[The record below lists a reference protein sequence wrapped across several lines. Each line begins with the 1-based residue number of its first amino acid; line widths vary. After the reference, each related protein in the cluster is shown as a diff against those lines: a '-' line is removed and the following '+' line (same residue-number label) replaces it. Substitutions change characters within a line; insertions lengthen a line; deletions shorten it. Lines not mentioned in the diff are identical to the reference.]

1 MISLLVKLLYGE
13 MDMSDEKAVRRAY
26 GTACSGAGIGFN
38 VLLFAGKL
46 IAGMLSGSV
55 AIVSDAFNNL
65 SDAGSSIISLVGF
78 KLSNK
83 KSDPQHPFGHGRL
96 EYISGLCVSFLI
108 ILMGVELGKAS
119 IEKIIEPA
127 QVKFSLLT
135 AAILAAS
142 ILVKLYMAL
151 YNSRVGKR
159 LNAVTMKA
167 MAKDSL
173 SDAVATSVVLMSMI
187 VAKLADI
194 AIDGYCGVVVAAFI
208 LFTGITAAR
217 DTISPLLGQKPDSEF
232 IEEVMRIVNAHKE
245 IIGTHDLVVH
255 DYGPGRLMITLH
267 AEVDADM
274 DILVAHDAVDNA
286 ARCDGN
292 YAVQLREKLGCSA
305 VVHMDPIVTDDVETN
320 ATREE
325 IKRVVSNIDSR
336 MTIHDFRMVPGP
348 THTNVIFDVAVPFDT
363 DMDDDELRKILG
375 ARIRD
380 VDSKLN
386 AVIEIDKCYC

>member
-1 MISLLVKLLYGE
+1 MISLLVKLFYGE
-13 MDMSDEKAVRRAY
+13 MNMGDEKAVRRAY

-151 YNSRVGKR
+151 YNSRIGKR

-194 AIDGYCGVVVAAFI
+194 AIDGYCGVIVAAFI

-274 DILVAHDAVDNA
+274 DILVAHDAVDNIE
-286 ARCDGN
+286 N
-292 YAVQLREKLGCSA
+292 ELREKLGCSA

-348 THTNVIFDVAVPFDT
+348 THTNVIFDVAVPFDI

>member
-1 MISLLVKLLYGE
+1 MISLLVKLFYGE

-26 GTACSGAGIGFN
+26 GTTCSGAGIGFN

-151 YNSRVGKR
+151 YNSRIGKR

-173 SDAVATSVVLMSMI
+173 SDAVATGVVLMSMI

-267 AEVDADM
+267 AEVDASM
-274 DILVAHDAVDNA
+274 DILVAHDAVDNIE
-286 ARCDGN
+286 N
-292 YAVQLREKLGCSA
+292 ELREKLGCSA
-305 VVHMDPIVTDDVETN
+305 VVHMDPIVTDDVEVN

>member
-1 MISLLVKLLYGE
+1 MISLLVKLFYGE
-13 MDMSDEKAVRRAY
+13 MNMSDEKAVRRAY

-142 ILVKLYMAL
+142 IIVKLYMAL
-151 YNSRVGKR
+151 YNSRIGKR

-194 AIDGYCGVVVAAFI
+194 AIDGYCGVIVAAFI

-267 AEVDADM
+267 AEVDASM
-274 DILVAHDAVDNA
+274 DILVAHDAVDNIE
-286 ARCDGN
+286 N
-292 YAVQLREKLGCSA
+292 ELREKLGCSA

>member
-1 MISLLVKLLYGE
+1 MISLLVKLFYGE

-26 GTACSGAGIGFN
+26 GTTCSGAGIGFN

-267 AEVDADM
+267 AEVDASM
-274 DILVAHDAVDNA
+274 DILVAHDAVDNIE
-286 ARCDGN
+286 N
-292 YAVQLREKLGCSA
+292 ELREKLGCSA

>member
-1 MISLLVKLLYGE
+1 MISLLVKLFYGE

-26 GTACSGAGIGFN
+26 GTTCSGAGIGFN

-151 YNSRVGKR
+151 YNSRIGKR

-194 AIDGYCGVVVAAFI
+194 AIDGYCGVIVAAFI

-267 AEVDADM
+267 AEVDANM
-274 DILVAHDAVDNA
+274 DILVAHDAVDNIE
-286 ARCDGN
+286 N
-292 YAVQLREKLGCSA
+292 ELREKLGCSA
-305 VVHMDPIVTDDVETN
+305 VVHMDPIVTDDVEVN

-348 THTNVIFDVAVPFDT
+348 THTNVIFDVAVPFDI

>member
-1 MISLLVKLLYGE
+1 MISLLVKLFYGE

-274 DILVAHDAVDNA
+274 DILVAHDAVDNIE
-286 ARCDGN
+286 N
-292 YAVQLREKLGCSA
+292 ELREKLGCSA
-305 VVHMDPIVTDDVETN
+305 VVHMDPIVTDDVEVN

-363 DMDDDELRKILG
+363 DMDDDELRKILW

>member
-1 MISLLVKLLYGE
+1 MISLLVKLFYGE

-26 GTACSGAGIGFN
+26 GTTCSGAGIGFN

-267 AEVDADM
+267 AEVDANM
-274 DILVAHDAVDNA
+274 DILVAHDAVDNIE
-286 ARCDGN
+286 N
-292 YAVQLREKLGCSA
+292 ELREKLGCSA

>member
-1 MISLLVKLLYGE
+1 MISLLVKLFYGE

-26 GTACSGAGIGFN
+26 GTTCSGAGIGFN

-151 YNSRVGKR
+151 YNSRIGKR

-173 SDAVATSVVLMSMI
+173 SDAVATGVVLMSMI

-274 DILVAHDAVDNA
+274 DILVAHDAVDNIE
-286 ARCDGN
+286 N
-292 YAVQLREKLGCSA
+292 ELREKLGCSA

-348 THTNVIFDVAVPFDT
+348 THTNVIFDVAVPFDI

>member
-1 MISLLVKLLYGE
+1 MISLLVKLFYGE

-26 GTACSGAGIGFN
+26 GTTCSGAGIGFN

-267 AEVDADM
+267 AEVDASM
-274 DILVAHDAVDNA
+274 DILVAHDAVDNIE
-286 ARCDGN
+286 N
-292 YAVQLREKLGCSA
+292 ELREKLGCSA
-305 VVHMDPIVTDDVETN
+305 VVHMDPVVTDDVEVN

-348 THTNVIFDVAVPFDT
+348 THTNVIFDVAVPFDI

>member
-1 MISLLVKLLYGE
+1 MISLLVKLFYGE

-78 KLSNK
+78 KLSSK

-151 YNSRVGKR
+151 YNSRIGKR

-274 DILVAHDAVDNA
+274 DILVAHDAVDNIE
-286 ARCDGN
+286 N
-292 YAVQLREKLGCSA
+292 ELREKLGCSA

>member
-1 MISLLVKLLYGE
+1 MISLLVKLFYGE

-26 GTACSGAGIGFN
+26 GTTCSGAGIGFN

-78 KLSNK
+78 RLSNK

-151 YNSRVGKR
+151 YNSRIGKR

-194 AIDGYCGVVVAAFI
+194 AIDGYCGVIVAAFI

-274 DILVAHDAVDNA
+274 DILVAHDAVDNIE
-286 ARCDGN
+286 N
-292 YAVQLREKLGCSA
+292 ELREKLGCSA

>member
-1 MISLLVKLLYGE
+1 MISLLVKLFYGE

-26 GTACSGAGIGFN
+26 GTTCSGAGIGFN

-173 SDAVATSVVLMSMI
+173 SDAVATGVVLMSMI

-267 AEVDADM
+267 AEVDANM
-274 DILVAHDAVDNA
+274 DILVAHDAVDNIE
-286 ARCDGN
+286 N
-292 YAVQLREKLGCSA
+292 ELREKLGCSA

>member
-46 IAGMLSGSV
+46 IAGMISGSV

-151 YNSRVGKR
+151 YNSRIGKR

-208 LFTGITAAR
+208 LFTGITAAC

-274 DILVAHDAVDNA
+274 DILVAHDAVDNIE
-286 ARCDGN
+286 N
-292 YAVQLREKLGCSA
+292 ELREKLGCSA

>member
-1 MISLLVKLLYGE
+1 MISLLVKLFYGE
-13 MDMSDEKAVRRAY
+13 MNMSDEKAVRRAY

-151 YNSRVGKR
+151 YNSRIGKR

-173 SDAVATSVVLMSMI
+173 SDAVATGVVLMSMI

-267 AEVDADM
+267 AEVDANM
-274 DILVAHDAVDNA
+274 DILVAHDAVDNIE
-286 ARCDGN
+286 N
-292 YAVQLREKLGCSA
+292 ELREKLGCSA

>member
-151 YNSRVGKR
+151 YNSRIGKR

-173 SDAVATSVVLMSMI
+173 SDAVATSVVLISMI

-208 LFTGITAAR
+208 LFTGITAAC

-274 DILVAHDAVDNA
+274 DILVAHDAVDNIE
-286 ARCDGN
+286 N
-292 YAVQLREKLGCSA
+292 ELREKLGCSA

>member
-1 MISLLVKLLYGE
+1 MISLLVKLFYGG

-78 KLSNK
+78 KLSSK

-151 YNSRVGKR
+151 YNSRIGKR

-173 SDAVATSVVLMSMI
+173 SDAVATGVVLMSMI
-187 VAKLADI
+187 VAKLANI

-267 AEVDADM
+267 AEVDANM
-274 DILVAHDAVDNA
+274 DILVAHDAVDNIE
-286 ARCDGN
+286 N
-292 YAVQLREKLGCSA
+292 ELREKLGCSA

-320 ATREE
+320 ATQEE

>member
-1 MISLLVKLLYGE
+1 MISLLVKLFYGE
-13 MDMSDEKAVRRAY
+13 MNMSDEKAVRRAY

-151 YNSRVGKR
+151 YNSRIGKR

-274 DILVAHDAVDNA
+274 DILVAHDAVDNIE
-286 ARCDGN
+286 N
-292 YAVQLREKLGCSA
+292 ELREKLGCSA
-305 VVHMDPIVTDDVETN
+305 VVHMDPIVTDDVEVN

-348 THTNVIFDVAVPFDT
+348 THTNVIFDVAVPFDI
-363 DMDDDELRKILG
+363 DMDDDELRKILW

>member
-1 MISLLVKLLYGE
+1 MISLLVKLFYGE

-26 GTACSGAGIGFN
+26 GTTCSGAGIGFN

-151 YNSRVGKR
+151 YNSRIGKR

-173 SDAVATSVVLMSMI
+173 SDAVATGVVLMSMI

-274 DILVAHDAVDNA
+274 DILVAHDAVDNIE
-286 ARCDGN
+286 N
-292 YAVQLREKLGCSA
+292 ELREKLGCSA

>member
-151 YNSRVGKR
+151 YNSRIGKR

-187 VAKLADI
+187 VAKLVDI

-274 DILVAHDAVDNA
+274 DILVAHDAVDNIE
-286 ARCDGN
+286 N
-292 YAVQLREKLGCSA
+292 ELREKLGCSA

>member
-1 MISLLVKLLYGE
+1 MISLLVKLFYGE

-26 GTACSGAGIGFN
+26 GTTCSGAGIGFN

-151 YNSRVGKR
+151 YNSRIGKR

-274 DILVAHDAVDNA
+274 DILVAHDAVDNIE
-286 ARCDGN
+286 N
-292 YAVQLREKLGCSA
+292 ELREKLGCSA

>member
-1 MISLLVKLLYGE
+1 MISLLVKLFYGE

-151 YNSRVGKR
+151 YNSRIGKR

-274 DILVAHDAVDNA
+274 DILVAHDAVDNIE
-286 ARCDGN
+286 N
-292 YAVQLREKLGCSA
+292 ELREKLGCSA

-375 ARIRD
+375 ARIRE

>member
-1 MISLLVKLLYGE
+1 MISLLVKLFYGE

-65 SDAGSSIISLVGF
+65 SDAGSAIISLVGF

-151 YNSRVGKR
+151 YNSRIGKR

-274 DILVAHDAVDNA
+274 DILVAHDAVDNIE
-286 ARCDGN
+286 N
-292 YAVQLREKLGCSA
+292 ELREKLGCSA

>member
-1 MISLLVKLLYGE
+1 MISLLVKLFYGE

-142 ILVKLYMAL
+142 IIVKLYMAL
-151 YNSRVGKR
+151 YNSRIGKR

-194 AIDGYCGVVVAAFI
+194 AIDGYCGVIVAAFI

-274 DILVAHDAVDNA
+274 DILVAHDAVDNIE
-286 ARCDGN
+286 N
-292 YAVQLREKLGCSA
+292 ELREKLGCSA

-363 DMDDDELRKILG
+363 DMDDDELRKILW

>member
-1 MISLLVKLLYGE
+1 MISLLVKLFYGE

-26 GTACSGAGIGFN
+26 GTTCSGAGIGFN

-151 YNSRVGKR
+151 YNSRIGKR

-173 SDAVATSVVLMSMI
+173 SDAVATGVVLMSMI

-267 AEVDADM
+267 AEVDASM
-274 DILVAHDAVDNA
+274 DILVAHDAVDNIE
-286 ARCDGN
+286 N
-292 YAVQLREKLGCSA
+292 ELREKLGCSS
-305 VVHMDPIVTDDVETN
+305 VVHMDPIVIDDVETN

-348 THTNVIFDVAVPFDT
+348 THTNVIFDVAVPFDI

>member
-1 MISLLVKLLYGE
+1 MISLLVKLFYGE

-267 AEVDADM
+267 AEVDANM
-274 DILVAHDAVDNA
+274 DILVAHDAVDNIE
-286 ARCDGN
+286 N
-292 YAVQLREKLGCSA
+292 ELREKLGCSA
-305 VVHMDPIVTDDVETN
+305 VVHMDPVVTDDVEVN

-348 THTNVIFDVAVPFDT
+348 THTNVIFDVAVPFDI

>member
-1 MISLLVKLLYGE
+1 MISLLVKLFYGG

-78 KLSNK
+78 KLSSK

-151 YNSRVGKR
+151 YNSRIGKR

-173 SDAVATSVVLMSMI
+173 SDAVATGVVLMSMI
-187 VAKLADI
+187 VAKLANI

-267 AEVDADM
+267 AEVDANM
-274 DILVAHDAVDNA
+274 DILVAHDAVDNVE
-286 ARCDGN
+286 N
-292 YAVQLREKLGCSA
+292 ELREKLGCSA

>member
-1 MISLLVKLLYGE
+1 MISLLVKLFYGE
-13 MDMSDEKAVRRAY
+13 MNMSDEKAVRRAY

-274 DILVAHDAVDNA
+274 DILVAHDAVDNIE
-286 ARCDGN
+286 N
-292 YAVQLREKLGCSA
+292 ELREKLGCSA

-348 THTNVIFDVAVPFDT
+348 THTNVIFDVAVPFDI

>member
-1 MISLLVKLLYGE
+1 MISLLVKLFYGE

-274 DILVAHDAVDNA
+274 DILVAHDAVDNIE
-286 ARCDGN
+286 N
-292 YAVQLREKLGCSA
+292 ELREKLGCSA

-363 DMDDDELRKILG
+363 DMDDDELRKILW

>member
-1 MISLLVKLLYGE
+1 MISLLVKLFYGE

-26 GTACSGAGIGFN
+26 GTTCSGAGIGFN

-142 ILVKLYMAL
+142 IIVKLYMAL
-151 YNSRVGKR
+151 YNSRIGKR

-194 AIDGYCGVVVAAFI
+194 AIDGYCGVIVAAFI

-267 AEVDADM
+267 AEVDASM
-274 DILVAHDAVDNA
+274 DILVAHDAVDNIE
-286 ARCDGN
+286 N
-292 YAVQLREKLGCSA
+292 ELREKLGCSA
-305 VVHMDPIVTDDVETN
+305 VVHMDPIVTDDVEVN

-348 THTNVIFDVAVPFDT
+348 THTNVIFDVAVPFDI

>member
-1 MISLLVKLLYGE
+1 MISLLVKLFYGE

-151 YNSRVGKR
+151 YNSRIGKQ

-274 DILVAHDAVDNA
+274 DILVAHDAVDNIE
-286 ARCDGN
+286 N
-292 YAVQLREKLGCSA
+292 ELREKLGCSA
-305 VVHMDPIVTDDVETN
+305 VVHMDPIVTDDVEVN

>member
-1 MISLLVKLLYGE
+1 MISLLVKLFYGE

-26 GTACSGAGIGFN
+26 GTTCSGAGIGFN

-173 SDAVATSVVLMSMI
+173 SDAVATGVVLMSMI

-267 AEVDADM
+267 AEVDASM
-274 DILVAHDAVDNA
+274 DILVAHDAVDNIE
-286 ARCDGN
+286 N
-292 YAVQLREKLGCSA
+292 ELREKLGCSA
-305 VVHMDPIVTDDVETN
+305 VVHMDPIVTDDVEVN

-348 THTNVIFDVAVPFDT
+348 THTNVIFDVAVPFDI

>member
-1 MISLLVKLLYGE
+1 MISLLVKLFYGE

-26 GTACSGAGIGFN
+26 GTTCSGAGIGFN

-151 YNSRVGKR
+151 YNSRIGKR

-194 AIDGYCGVVVAAFI
+194 AIDGYCGVIVAAFI

-274 DILVAHDAVDNA
+274 DILVAHDAVDNIE
-286 ARCDGN
+286 N
-292 YAVQLREKLGCSA
+292 ELREKLGCSA
-305 VVHMDPIVTDDVETN
+305 VVHMDPIVTDDVEVN

>member
-1 MISLLVKLLYGE
+1 M
-13 MDMSDEKAVRRAY
+13 
-26 GTACSGAGIGFN
+26 
-38 VLLFAGKL
+38 
-46 IAGMLSGSV
+46 
-55 AIVSDAFNNL
+55 
-65 SDAGSSIISLVGF
+65 
-78 KLSNK
+78 
-83 KSDPQHPFGHGRL
+83 
-96 EYISGLCVSFLI
+96 
-108 ILMGVELGKAS
+108 
-119 IEKIIEPA
+119 
-127 QVKFSLLT
+127 KFSLLT

-151 YNSRVGKR
+151 YNSRIGKR

-274 DILVAHDAVDNA
+274 DILVAHDAVDNIE
-286 ARCDGN
+286 N
-292 YAVQLREKLGCSA
+292 ELREKLGCSA

>member
-1 MISLLVKLLYGE
+1 MISLLVKLFYGE
-13 MDMSDEKAVRRAY
+13 MNMSDEKAVRRAY

-151 YNSRVGKR
+151 YNSRIGKR

-173 SDAVATSVVLMSMI
+173 SDAVATGVVLMSMI

-274 DILVAHDAVDNA
+274 DILVAHDAVDNIE
-286 ARCDGN
+286 N
-292 YAVQLREKLGCSA
+292 ELREKLGCSA
-305 VVHMDPIVTDDVETN
+305 VVHMDPIVTDDVEVN

-348 THTNVIFDVAVPFDT
+348 THTNVIFDVAVPFDI

>member
-1 MISLLVKLLYGE
+1 MISLLVKLFYGE

-26 GTACSGAGIGFN
+26 GTTCSGAGIGFN

-267 AEVDADM
+267 AEVDANM
-274 DILVAHDAVDNA
+274 DILVAHDAVDNIE
-286 ARCDGN
+286 N
-292 YAVQLREKLGCSA
+292 ELREKLGCSA
-305 VVHMDPIVTDDVETN
+305 VVHMDPIVTDDVEVN

>member
-1 MISLLVKLLYGE
+1 MISLLVKLFYGE

-142 ILVKLYMAL
+142 ILVKLYTAL

-274 DILVAHDAVDNA
+274 DILVAHDAVDNIE
-286 ARCDGN
+286 N
-292 YAVQLREKLGCSA
+292 ELREKLGCSA

>member
-1 MISLLVKLLYGE
+1 MISLLVKLFYGE

-151 YNSRVGKR
+151 YNSRIGKR

-274 DILVAHDAVDNA
+274 DILVAHDAVDNIE
-286 ARCDGN
+286 N
-292 YAVQLREKLGCSA
+292 ELREKLGCSA

>member
-1 MISLLVKLLYGE
+1 MISLLVKLFYGE

-26 GTACSGAGIGFN
+26 GTTCSGAGIGFN

-151 YNSRVGKR
+151 YNSRIGKR

-274 DILVAHDAVDNA
+274 DILVAHDAVDNIE
-286 ARCDGN
+286 N
-292 YAVQLREKLGCSA
+292 ELREKLGCSA

-348 THTNVIFDVAVPFDT
+348 THTNVIFDVAVPFDI

>member
-1 MISLLVKLLYGE
+1 MISLLVKLFYGE

-267 AEVDADM
+267 AEVDASM
-274 DILVAHDAVDNA
+274 DILVAHDAVDNIE
-286 ARCDGN
+286 N
-292 YAVQLREKLGCSA
+292 ELREKLGCSA
-305 VVHMDPIVTDDVETN
+305 VVHMDPIVTDDVEVN

-348 THTNVIFDVAVPFDT
+348 THTNVIFDVAVPFDI

>member
-151 YNSRVGKR
+151 YNSRIGKR

-173 SDAVATSVVLMSMI
+173 SDAVATGVVLMSMI
-187 VAKLADI
+187 VAKLANI

-274 DILVAHDAVDNA
+274 DILVAHDAVDNIE
-286 ARCDGN
+286 N
-292 YAVQLREKLGCSA
+292 ELREKLGCSA